1 MGSLERKLARRQTKD
16 AQKQLKKAMSQRV
29 GLFNL
34 LPGYCFGCYK
44 PFDKKDRQH
53 VFTWN
58 VRVYEETEEVKL
70 YCPACYE
77 RTAELPTERASE

>member
-16 AQKQLKKAMSQRV
+16 AEKQLKKAMSQRA

-34 LPGYCFGCYK
+34 LPDHCFGCHQ

-58 VRVYEETEEVKL
+58 VRVYEETQEVKL
-70 YCPACYE
+70 YCPVCYE
-77 RTAELPTERASE
+77 RTAEVPTDSTSE

>member
-1 MGSLERKLARRQTKD
+1 MGSLKRKLARRQTKD
-16 AQKQLKKAMSQRV
+16 TQKKLKKAMSDRL

-34 LPGYCFGCYK
+34 LPDYCFGCFQ

-58 VRVYEETEEVKL
+58 VRVYEEIQEVKL

-77 RTAELPTERASE
+77 RTAEPTTESTGE

>member
-16 AQKQLKKAMSQRV
+16 IQKQLKKEMSQRV

-34 LPGYCFGCYK
+34 LPDHCFGCSQ
-44 PFDKKDRQH
+44 PFDKKDRQQ

-58 VRVYEETEEVKL
+58 VRVYEEAQEVKL
-70 YCPACYE
+70 YCPVCYK
-77 RTAELPTERASE
+77 RTAEVSTEPISE